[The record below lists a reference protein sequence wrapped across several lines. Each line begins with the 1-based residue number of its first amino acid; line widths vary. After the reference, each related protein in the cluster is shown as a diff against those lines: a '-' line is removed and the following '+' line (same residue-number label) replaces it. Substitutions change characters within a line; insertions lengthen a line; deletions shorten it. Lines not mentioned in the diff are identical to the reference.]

1 MKIVVIGYG
10 SIGSRHVR
18 ILTNQGHEVSVVSQ
32 REIENIDCYKTIEE
46 SLQKC
51 KPGYVVVANRTNEH
65 YSTLSAL
72 ARADFKGIV
81 LVEKPLFDR
90 HRDIPI
96 NSFSKIYVAYNL
108 RFHPIMHKLCMKLQ
122 NESIVSVVA
131 YTGQYLPQWRP
142 HTDYR
147 KGCSAHGCLGG
158 GVLRDLSHEL
168 DYLNW
173 LLGGWKALVALGG
186 HFSHLEIESDDV
198 FSLLMQTERCPVVTV
213 QLNYLDRIGRRELL
227 INTDLHTYKADL
239 VKGILQVD
247 DEVEVFK
254 LNLDDTYWLQH
265 ETILAENGDN
275 ARYLCSLEEGL
286 EVMRMIEAVE
296 KSAKEKAWITG

>member
-1 MKIVVIGYG
+1 M
-10 SIGSRHVR
+10 
-18 ILTNQGHEVSVVSQ
+18 
-32 REIENIDCYKTIEE
+32 
-46 SLQKC
+46 
-51 KPGYVVVANRTNEH
+51 
-65 YSTLSAL
+65 
-72 ARADFKGIV
+72 
-81 LVEKPLFDR
+81 
-90 HRDIPI
+90 
-96 NSFSKIYVAYNL
+96 
-108 RFHPIMHKLCMKLQ
+108 
-122 NESIVSVVA
+122 
-131 YTGQYLPQWRP
+131 
-142 HTDYR
+142 
-147 KGCSAHGCLGG
+147 
-158 GVLRDLSHEL
+158 LRDLSHEL

-173 LLGGWKALVALGG
+173 LLGGWKALTALGG

-275 ARYLCSLEEGL
+275 TRYLCSLEEGL
-286 EVMRMIEAVE
+286 KVMCMIEAVE
-296 KSAKEKAWITG
+296 KSAKEKAWIAG